1 MKMGMK
7 SFSEYD
13 VERRR
18 AQRYFIVCPVEL
30 ENGTA
35 TTRNQST
42 TGVLFETDR
51 SFTVGDPI
59 DLSITLERYE
69 NNLTRIRCQGKIA
82 RVEPCTRGWAIAV
95 DIGSF
100 HFIA

>member
-1 MKMGMK
+1 MEIQN
-7 SFSEYD
+7 FSEYD

-18 AQRYFIVCPVEL
+18 AQRYLIVCPVEL
-30 ENGTA
+30 KNGTA

-51 SFTVGDPI
+51 PFTVGDPI

-69 NNLTRIRCQGKIA
+69 NNLTRIRCQGKVV
-82 RVEPCTRGWAIAV
+82 RVEPCPRGWLIAV

-100 HFIA
+100 YFIA